1 MSVTAYLEVAEGDTL
16 GTLQRFLGRLLT
28 EDIVDALLA
37 PQKLPTGDNVVPTL
51 IRDPAKLAGVDPIAP
66 VMPVIAAQAVSN
78 VTATEHGER
87 LAAVLRSCELRAVI
101 ELVKLQ
107 QASLEDVILI
117 GVDCLGTYEVTD
129 YARLIEAGL
138 DPTAE
143 VLAKAAEGQLD
154 LLAADLESAAK
165 GYQIRAACRM
175 CEKPIPGGP
184 DVYHPDIIIGLLG
197 VDPNKQILIEA
208 SDTLAEKLGL
218 EAAEGPSAGRRGEPV
233 EPSGQAPARRKEIIE
248 RLIAERTAERDKVF
262 AAFRERVTGMDGLL
276 AEFSTCIRCYNC
288 MGACPICYC
297 KECIFRTPTFDHA
310 SPQYFRWAERKGS
323 IRLPTDTLLFH
334 LTRLN
339 HMVTSCVGCG
349 MCESACPSELPVAL
363 IFRAVGQETQ
373 AIFDYHPGRS
383 LEEEVPVST
392 FREDELTEL
401 GEREG

>member
-1 MSVTAYLEVAEGDTL
+1 MSITAYLEVAEGDTL
-16 GTLQRFLGRLLT
+16 GALQRFLGRLLS
-28 EDIVDALLA
+28 EDIVDALLV

-51 IRDPAKLAGVDPIAP
+51 IRDPARLAGVDPIAP
-66 VMPVIAAQAVSN
+66 VMPVAAATALSK
-78 VTATEHGER
+78 VTATEHSER

-107 QASLEDVILI
+107 QASLENVILI

-129 YARLIEAGL
+129 YARLIEAGV

-143 VLAKAAEGQLD
+143 VLAGAAQGQLT
-154 LLAADLESAAK
+154 AHE
-165 GYQIRAACRM
+165 GYQLRAACRM
-175 CEKPIPGGP
+175 CEKPVPGGP
-184 DVYHPDIIIGLLG
+184 DVYHPDITIGFFG
-197 VDPNKQILIEA
+197 VDPSQQILVEA
-208 SDTLAEKLGL
+208 SDALAEKLGL
-218 EAAEGPSAGRRGEPV
+218 EAAANPVRRQEV
-233 EPSGQAPARRKEIIE
+233 IK
-248 RLIAERTAERDKVF
+248 RLITERTAERDRMF
-262 AAFRERVTGMDGLL
+262 AAFRERVTDTDGLL

-339 HMVTSCVGCG
+339 HMSTSCVGCG
-349 MCESACPSELPVAL
+349 LCESACPSELPVAL
-363 IFRAVGQETQ
+363 IFRAVAQETQ

-401 GEREG
+401 GERQG

>member
-16 GTLQRFLGRLLT
+16 GALQNFLGRLLT
-28 EDIVDALLA
+28 EDIVDALLV

-66 VMPVIAAQAVSN
+66 VMPVIAAKAVSN

-117 GVDCLGTYEVTD
+117 GVDCLGTYEVKD
-129 YARLIEAGL
+129 YASLIEDGV

-143 VLAKAAEGQLD
+143 VLAGAVEGQLTPH
-154 LLAADLESAAK
+154 E
-165 GYQIRAACRM
+165 GYQLRAACRI
-175 CEKPIPGGP
+175 CEKPVPGGP
-184 DVYHPDIIIGLLG
+184 DVYRPDITIGFFG
-197 VDPNKQILIEA
+197 VDPSKQILIEA
-208 SDTLAEKLGL
+208 SDVLAEKLGL
-218 EAAEGPSAGRRGEPV
+218 EAAE
-233 EPSGQAPARRKEIIE
+233 APAGRKEIIE
-248 RLIAERTAERDKVF
+248 RLIAERTAERDRVF
-262 AAFRERVTGMDGLL
+262 ASFRERVTGMDGLL

-339 HMVTSCVGCG
+339 HMATSCVGCG
-349 MCESACPSELPVAL
+349 MCESACPSDLPVAL

-373 AIFDYHPGRS
+373 AAFDYHPGRS
-383 LEEEVPVST
+383 LEEEVPVAT

>member
-28 EDIVDALLA
+28 EDIVDALLV

-117 GVDCLGTYEVTD
+117 GIDCLGTYEVRD
-129 YARLIEAGL
+129 YARLIEAGV

-143 VLAKAAEGQLD
+143 MLAVAAEGQLD

-165 GYQIRAACRM
+165 GYQIRAPCRM
-175 CEKPIPGGP
+175 CEKPVPGGP

-197 VDPNKQILIEA
+197 VDPSQQILIEA
-208 SDTLAEKLGL
+208 SDDLMGKLGL
-218 EAAEGPSAGRRGEPV
+218 EANVGKVGNLS
-233 EPSGQAPARRKEIIE
+233 ARRKEVME
-248 RLIAERTAERDKVF
+248 RLIAERTAERDRGL
-262 AAFRERVTGMDGLL
+262 ASFRERVTGLDGLL

-310 SPQYFRWAERKGS
+310 SSQYFRWAERKGS

-339 HMVTSCVGCG
+339 HMATSCVGCG

-363 IFRAVGQETQ
+363 IFRAVGQEAQ

-383 LEEEVPVST
+383 LEEEVPVAT

>member
-1 MSVTAYLEVAEGDTL
+1 MSVTAYLKVAEGDTL
-16 GTLQRFLGRLLT
+16 RTLQRFLGQLLT
-28 EDIVDALLA
+28 EDIVDALLV

-117 GVDCLGTYEVTD
+117 GVDCLGTYEVRD
-129 YARLIEAGL
+129 YARLIEAGV

-143 VLAKAAEGQLD
+143 VLTKVAEGQL
-154 LLAADLESAAK
+154 SAHE
-165 GYQIRAACRM
+165 GYQLRAACRM
-175 CEKPIPGGP
+175 CEKPVPGGP
-184 DVYHPDIIIGLLG
+184 DVYRPDITIGFLG
-197 VDPNKQILIEA
+197 MDPGLQILIEA
-208 SDTLAEKLGL
+208 SDDLAEKLGL
-218 EAAEGPSAGRRGEPV
+218 EAAEGPSAVRRGEPV
-233 EPSGQAPARRKEIIE
+233 EPSGQAPARRKEVIE
-248 RLIAERTAERDKVF
+248 RLIAERTAERDRVF
-262 AAFRERVTGMDGLL
+262 AAFRERVIGMDTLL

-339 HMVTSCVGCG
+339 HMATSCVGCG

-363 IFRAVGQETQ
+363 IFRTVGQETQ

-392 FREDELTEL
+392 FREDELAEL
-401 GEREG
+401 GKRQE

>member
-16 GTLQRFLGRLLT
+16 GALQSFLGRLLT
-28 EDIVDALLA
+28 EDIVDALLV
-37 PQKLPTGDNVVPTL
+37 PQKLPTGDNVVPAL

-66 VMPVIAAQAVSN
+66 VMPVIAAKAVSN
-78 VTATEHGER
+78 VTATEHSER
-87 LAAVLRSCELRAVI
+87 LAAVLRSCELRALI

-107 QASLEDVILI
+107 QASLDNVILI

-129 YARLIEAGL
+129 YAKLIEAGV

-143 VLAKAAEGQLD
+143 VLARAAEGQLT
-154 LLAADLESAAK
+154 AHE
-165 GYQIRAACRM
+165 GYQFRAACRM
-175 CEKPIPGGP
+175 CEKPFPGGP
-184 DVYHPDIIIGLLG
+184 DVYRPDITVGLLG
-197 VDPNKQILIEA
+197 VDPGKQILIEA
-208 SDTLAEKLGL
+208 NDDLAEKLGL
-218 EAAEGPSAGRRGEPV
+218 EAAE
-233 EPSGQAPARRKEIIE
+233 APAEREEIID
-248 RLIAERTAERDKVF
+248 RLIAERTAERDRVF

-297 KECIFRTPTFDHA
+297 KECIFRTPTFDHV

-339 HMVTSCVGCG
+339 HMATSCVGCG

-383 LEEEVPVST
+383 LEEEVPVAT

>member
-16 GTLQRFLGRLLT
+16 GTLQRFLSRLLT
-28 EDIVDALLA
+28 EDIVDALLV

-51 IRDPAKLAGVDPIAP
+51 IRDPNKLAGVDPIAP
-66 VMPVIAAQAVSN
+66 VMPVIAAKAVSN
-78 VTATEHGER
+78 VTATEHSER

-107 QASLEDVILI
+107 QASLDNVILI

-129 YARLIEAGL
+129 YARLIEARV

-143 VLAKAAEGQLD
+143 ILAGAAEGQLT
-154 LLAADLESAAK
+154 AHE
-165 GYQIRAACRM
+165 GYQFRAACRM
-175 CEKPIPGGP
+175 CEKPVPGGP
-184 DVYHPDIIIGLLG
+184 DVYRPAITIGLLG
-197 VDPNKQILIEA
+197 LDPSQQVLVEA
-208 SDTLAEKLGL
+208 SDALAEKLGL
-218 EAAEGPSAGRRGEPV
+218 EANV
-233 EPSGQAPARRKEIIE
+233 GQVGNLSARRKEVME
-248 RLIAERTAERDKVF
+248 RLIAERTAERDRVL
-262 AAFRERVTGMDGLL
+262 AAFRERVTGMDDLL

-297 KECIFRTPTFDHA
+297 KECIFRTPTFDHV

-339 HMVTSCVGCG
+339 HMATSCVGCG

-383 LEEEVPVST
+383 LEEEVPVAT
-392 FREDELTEL
+392 FREEELTE
-401 GEREG
+401 

>member
-16 GTLQRFLGRLLT
+16 GTLQHFLGRLLT
-28 EDIVDALLA
+28 EDIVDALLV

-51 IRDPAKLAGVDPIAP
+51 IRDPAKLFGVDPIAP
-66 VMPVIAAQAVSN
+66 VIPVIAAQAVSN

-117 GVDCLGTYEVTD
+117 GVDCLGTYEVKD
-129 YARLIEAGL
+129 YANLIEAGI

-143 VLAKAAEGQLD
+143 ALANAAEGQLT
-154 LLAADLESAAK
+154 AHE
-165 GYQIRAACRM
+165 GYQFRAACRM

-184 DVYHPDIIIGLLG
+184 DVYRPDIIIGLLV
-197 VDPNKQILIEA
+197 VDPSKQILIEA
-208 SDTLAEKLGL
+208 SDALAEKLNL
-218 EAAEGPSAGRRGEPV
+218 EAAE
-233 EPSGQAPARRKEIIE
+233 APAGRKEIIE
-248 RLIAERTAERDKVF
+248 RLIAERTAERDRVF

-297 KECIFRTPTFDHA
+297 KECIFRTPTFDHV

-339 HMVTSCVGCG
+339 HMATSCVGCG

-383 LEEEVPVST
+383 LEEEVPVAT

>member
-16 GTLQRFLGRLLT
+16 ATLQSFLGRLLT
-28 EDIVDALLA
+28 ENIVDALLV

-66 VMPVIAAQAVSN
+66 VMPVIAAQSVSN

-117 GVDCLGTYEVTD
+117 GVDCLGTYEVRD
-129 YARLIEAGL
+129 YARLIEAGV
-138 DPTAE
+138 DPTTE
-143 VLAKAAEGQLD
+143 VLTVADEGQL
-154 LLAADLESAAK
+154 SAHE
-165 GYQIRAACRM
+165 GYQLRAACRM

-184 DVYHPDIIIGLLG
+184 DVYRPDIVIGFLG
-197 VDPNKQILIEA
+197 VDPSKQILIEA
-208 SDTLAEKLGL
+208 SDGLAEKLGL
-218 EAAEGPSAGRRGEPV
+218 EVTEPH
-233 EPSGQAPARRKEIIE
+233 ARRHELIE
-248 RLIAERTAERDKVF
+248 RLIAERTAERDRVF
-262 AAFRERVTGMDGLL
+262 AAFHERVTGMDTLL

-339 HMVTSCVGCG
+339 HMATSCVGCG

-373 AIFDYHPGRS
+373 AIFDYRPGRS

>member
-16 GTLQRFLGRLLT
+16 GTLQHFLGQLLT
-28 EDIVDALLA
+28 EDIVDALLV

-117 GVDCLGTYEVTD
+117 GVDCLGTYEVRD
-129 YARLIEAGL
+129 YARLIEAGV

-143 VLAKAAEGQLD
+143 VLTKVAEGQL
-154 LLAADLESAAK
+154 SAHE
-165 GYQIRAACRM
+165 GYQLRAACRM
-175 CEKPIPGGP
+175 CEKPVPGGP
-184 DVYHPDIIIGLLG
+184 DVYRPDITIGFLG
-197 VDPNKQILIEA
+197 MDPGLQILIEA
-208 SDTLAEKLGL
+208 SDDLAEKLGL
-218 EAAEGPSAGRRGEPV
+218 EAAEGPSAVRRGEPV
-233 EPSGQAPARRKEIIE
+233 EPSGQASAKRKEIVE
-248 RLIAERTAERDKVF
+248 RLIAERTAERDRVF
-262 AAFRERVTGMDGLL
+262 AAFRERVIGMDTLL

-339 HMVTSCVGCG
+339 HMATSCVGCG

-363 IFRAVGQETQ
+363 IFRTVGQETQ

-392 FREDELTEL
+392 FREDELAEL
-401 GEREG
+401 GKRQE

>member
-16 GTLQRFLGRLLT
+16 GALQNFLSRLLT
-28 EDIVDALLA
+28 EDIVDALLV

-51 IRDPAKLAGVDPIAP
+51 IRDSDKLAGVDPIAP
-66 VMPVIAAQAVSN
+66 VMPVIAAKAVSN

-107 QASLEDVILI
+107 QASLDNVILI
-117 GVDCLGTYEVTD
+117 GVDCLGTYEVSD
-129 YARLIEAGL
+129 YAKLIEAGVNL
-138 DPTAE
+138 TAE
-143 VLAKAAEGQLD
+143 VLAGAAEGQLTPH
-154 LLAADLESAAK
+154 E
-165 GYQIRAACRM
+165 GYQLRAACRM
-175 CEKPIPGGP
+175 CEKPIPGSA
-184 DVYHPDIIIGLLG
+184 DVYRPDIIIGLLG
-197 VDPNKQILIEA
+197 VDPSKQILIEA
-208 SDTLAEKLGL
+208 SDALVEKLGL
-218 EAAEGPSAGRRGEPV
+218 EANV
-233 EPSGQAPARRKEIIE
+233 GQVGNLSVRRKEVIE
-248 RLIAERTAERDKVF
+248 RLIAERTAERDRVL

-310 SPQYFRWAERKGS
+310 SPQYFRWAERKGA

-339 HMVTSCVGCG
+339 HMATSCVGCG
-349 MCESACPSELPVAL
+349 MCESACPSDLPVAL

-373 AIFDYHPGRS
+373 ALFDYLPGRS
-383 LEEEVPVST
+383 LEEEVPVAT

>member
-16 GTLQRFLGRLLT
+16 GTLQGFLGRLLT
-28 EDIVDALLA
+28 EDIVDALLV
-37 PQKLPTGDNVVPTL
+37 PQKLATGDNVVPTL
-51 IRDPAKLAGVDPIAP
+51 IRDPDKLAGVDPVAP
-66 VMPVIAAQAVSN
+66 VMPVIAAKAVSN

-117 GVDCLGTYEVTD
+117 GVDCLGTYEVKD
-129 YARLIEAGL
+129 YASLIEAGV

-143 VLAKAAEGQLD
+143 ALAG
-154 LLAADLESAAK
+154 AAK
-165 GYQIRAACRM
+165 GQLTAHDGYQFRAACRM

-184 DVYHPDIIIGLLG
+184 DVHHPDITIGLLG
-197 VDPNKQILIEA
+197 VDPSQQILIEA
-208 SDTLAEKLGL
+208 SDDLAEKLGL
-218 EAAEGPSAGRRGEPV
+218 ETAEGPSTGRRGEPV
-233 EPSGQAPARRKEIIE
+233 EPSGQALAGRKEIIE
-248 RLIAERTAERDKVF
+248 RLITERTAERDKVF
-262 AAFRERVTGMDGLL
+262 AAFREQVTDMNGLL

-383 LEEEVPVST
+383 LEEEVPVAT

-401 GEREG
+401 GERQG

>member
-16 GTLQRFLGRLLT
+16 GALQSFLGRLLT
-28 EDIVDALLA
+28 EDIVDALLV
-37 PQKLPTGDNVVPTL
+37 PQKLPAGDNVAPAL
-51 IRDPAKLAGVDPIAP
+51 IEDPAKLSGVDPLAP
-66 VMPVIAAQAVSN
+66 VMPVAAATALSK

-107 QASLEDVILI
+107 QAGLEDVILI
-117 GVDCLGTYEVTD
+117 GVDCLGTYEVRD
-129 YARLIEAGL
+129 YARLIEAGV

-143 VLAKAAEGQLD
+143 LLAGAAEGQLT
-154 LLAADLESAAK
+154 AHE
-165 GYQIRAACRM
+165 GYQFRAACRM
-175 CEKPIPGGP
+175 CEKPVPGGP
-184 DVYHPDIIIGLLG
+184 DVYRPDITIGLLG
-197 VDPNKQILIEA
+197 LDPGKQILIEA
-208 SDTLAEKLGL
+208 SDDLAEKLGL
-218 EAAEGPSAGRRGEPV
+218 EADAGQVGNLSTKRE
-233 EPSGQAPARRKEIIE
+233 EFIE
-248 RLIAERTAERDKVF
+248 RLIAERTAERDKMF
-262 AAFRERVTGMDGLL
+262 AAFRERVTGVDGLL

-339 HMVTSCVGCG
+339 HMSTSCVGCG
-349 MCESACPSELPVAL
+349 LCESACPSELPVAL

-383 LEEEVPVST
+383 LEEEVPVAT
-392 FREDELTEL
+392 FREDELTDL
-401 GEREG
+401 GEAPR

>member
-1 MSVTAYLEVAEGDTL
+1 MSVTAYLDVAEGDTL
-16 GTLQRFLGRLLT
+16 GALQNFLGRLLT
-28 EDIVDALLA
+28 EDIVDALLV

-51 IRDPAKLAGVDPIAP
+51 IRDPARLTGVDPIAP
-66 VMPVIAAQAVSN
+66 VMPVIAAKAVSN
-78 VTATEHGER
+78 VTTTEHGER

-107 QASLEDVILI
+107 QASLDNVILI

-129 YARLIEAGL
+129 YADLIEAGV

-143 VLAKAAEGQLD
+143 VLAGAAEGQPPTH
-154 LLAADLESAAK
+154 E
-165 GYQIRAACRM
+165 GYQLRAACRM

-184 DVYHPDIIIGLLG
+184 DVYRPDIVIGFLS
-197 VDPNKQILIEA
+197 VDPSQRILIEA
-208 SDTLAEKLGL
+208 SDALAEKLGL
-218 EAAEGPSAGRRGEPV
+218 EAAEVPSAS
-233 EPSGQAPARRKEIIE
+233 SGQAPAKRKEVIE
-248 RLIAERTAERDKVF
+248 RLIAERTVERDKVF

-310 SPQYFRWAERKGS
+310 SPQYFLWAERKGS
-323 IRLPTDTLLFH
+323 IRLPADTLLFH

-339 HMVTSCVGCG
+339 HMATSCVGCG

-373 AIFDYHPGRS
+373 AVFDYHPGRS
-383 LEEEVPVST
+383 LEEEVPVAT
-392 FREDELTEL
+392 FREDELTDL
-401 GEREG
+401 GERQG

>member
-1 MSVTAYLEVAEGDTL
+1 MSVTAYLKVAEGDTL
-16 GTLQRFLGRLLT
+16 GAIQSFLGQLLT
-28 EDIVDALLA
+28 EDIVDALLV

-51 IRDPAKLAGVDPIAP
+51 IRDPAKLVGVDPIAP
-66 VMPVIAAQAVSN
+66 VMPVIAAKAVSN

-107 QASLEDVILI
+107 QASLGNVMLI
-117 GVDCLGTYEVTD
+117 GIDCLGSYEVKD
-129 YARLIEAGL
+129 YASLIEAGI
-138 DPTAE
+138 DPTEE
-143 VLAKAAEGQLD
+143 VLTGAAEGQLTIH
-154 LLAADLESAAK
+154 E
-165 GYQIRAACRM
+165 GYQFRAACRM
-175 CEKPIPGGP
+175 CEKPIPDGP
-184 DVYHPDIIIGLLG
+184 DVYRPHIIIGLLG
-197 VDPNKQILIEA
+197 MDPSKQILIEA
-208 SDTLAEKLGL
+208 SDDLVEKLGL
-218 EAAEGPSAGRRGEPV
+218 EAAEAPSAG
-233 EPSGQAPARRKEIIE
+233 SGQGPAGRKEIIG
-248 RLIAERTAERDKVF
+248 RLIAERTTERDRVF
-262 AAFRERVTGMDGLL
+262 AAFREQVTDMDDLL

-310 SPQYFRWAERKGS
+310 SPQYFRWAERKGA

-339 HMVTSCVGCG
+339 HMATSCVGCG

-383 LEEEVPVST
+383 LEEEVPVAT

>member
-1 MSVTAYLEVAEGDTL
+1 
-16 GTLQRFLGRLLT
+16 LL
-28 EDIVDALLA
+28 V

-101 ELVKLQ
+101 ELAKLQ

-117 GVDCLGTYEVTD
+117 GVDCLGTYEVRD
-129 YARLIEAGL
+129 YARLIEGGV

-143 VLAKAAEGQLD
+143 MLTVAAEGQLD
-154 LLAADLESAAK
+154 LLAADSKSAAK
-165 GYQIRAACRM
+165 GYQIRATCRM

-218 EAAEGPSAGRRGEPV
+218 EAAEGPSAG
-233 EPSGQAPARRKEIIE
+233 SGQAPARRKEIIE
-248 RLIAERTAERDKVF
+248 RLIAERTAERDRVF
-262 AAFRERVTGMDGLL
+262 AAFRERVTGMDTLL

-339 HMVTSCVGCG
+339 HMATSCVGCG

>member
-16 GTLQRFLGRLLT
+16 ATLQSFLGRLLA
-28 EDIVDALLA
+28 EDIVDALLV

-66 VMPVIAAQAVSN
+66 VMPVIAAKAVSN

-87 LAAVLRSCELRAVI
+87 LAAVLRSCELRAVV

-107 QASLEDVILI
+107 QASLDNVILI

-129 YARLIEAGL
+129 YARLVEDGI

-143 VLAKAAEGQLD
+143 ALAG
-154 LLAADLESAAK
+154 AAK
-165 GYQIRAACRM
+165 GQLTAHEGYQFRAACRM
-175 CEKPIPGGP
+175 CEKPVPGGP
-184 DVYHPDIIIGLLG
+184 NVYPPDITIGLLG
-197 VDPNKQILIEA
+197 VDPSKQILIEA
-208 SDTLAEKLGL
+208 SDDLMEKLGL
-218 EAAEGPSAGRRGEPV
+218 EANV
-233 EPSGQAPARRKEIIE
+233 GQVGNLPARRKEVIE
-248 RLIAERTAERDKVF
+248 RLIAERMAERDKLF
-262 AAFRERVTGMDGLL
+262 AAFRKRVTGMDGLL

-310 SPQYFRWAERKGS
+310 SPQYFRWAERKGA

-339 HMVTSCVGCG
+339 HMATSCVGCG
-349 MCESACPSELPVAL
+349 MCESACPSDLPVAL

-373 AIFDYHPGRS
+373 AIFEYHPGRS
-383 LEEEVPVST
+383 LEEEVPVAT

-401 GEREG
+401 GERQG

>member
-16 GTLQRFLGRLLT
+16 GAIQSFLGQLLT
-28 EDIVDALLA
+28 EDIVDALLV

-66 VMPVIAAQAVSN
+66 VMPVIAAKAVSN

-107 QASLEDVILI
+107 QASLDKVMLI
-117 GVDCLGTYEVTD
+117 GIDCLGSYEVKD
-129 YARLIEAGL
+129 YASLIEAGM
-138 DPTAE
+138 DPTVE
-143 VLAKAAEGQLD
+143 VLAGAAEGQLTTH
-154 LLAADLESAAK
+154 E
-165 GYQIRAACRM
+165 GYQFRAACRM

-184 DVYHPDIIIGLLG
+184 DVYRPDIIIGLLG
-197 VDPNKQILIEA
+197 VNPSKQILIEA
-208 SDTLAEKLGL
+208 SDDLAEKLGL
-218 EAAEGPSAGRRGEPV
+218 ETAEAPSAGSGRGLA
-233 EPSGQAPARRKEIIE
+233 GRKEIIE
-248 RLIAERTAERDKVF
+248 RLITERTTERDRVF
-262 AAFRERVTGMDGLL
+262 AAFREQVTSMDGLL

-310 SPQYFRWAERKGS
+310 SPQYFRWAERKGA

-339 HMVTSCVGCG
+339 HMATSCVGCG

-383 LEEEVPVST
+383 LEEEVPVAT

-401 GEREG
+401 GERQG

>member
-1 MSVTAYLEVAEGDTL
+1 MSITAYLQVAEDDTL
-16 GTLQRFLGRLLT
+16 AALQGFLGRLLT
-28 EDIVDALLA
+28 EDIVDALLV

-66 VMPVIAAQAVSN
+66 VMPVIAAKAVSN

-107 QASLEDVILI
+107 QASLDSVMLI

-129 YARLIEAGL
+129 YASLIEAGI

-143 VLAKAAEGQLD
+143 ALAGAAEGQLT
-154 LLAADLESAAK
+154 AYE
-165 GYQIRAACRM
+165 GYQFRAACRM
-175 CEKPIPGGP
+175 CEKPVPGGP
-184 DVYHPDIIIGLLG
+184 DVYRPDITIGFLG
-197 VDPNKQILIEA
+197 VDPSQQVLIEA
-208 SDTLAEKLGL
+208 SDALAEKLGL
-218 EAAEGPSAGRRGEPV
+218 EAAEAPV
-233 EPSGQAPARRKEIIE
+233 KRKEVVE
-248 RLIAERTAERDKVF
+248 HLIAERTAERDKVF
-262 AAFRERVTGMDGLL
+262 AAFREQVTGMDGLL

-288 MGACPICYC
+288 MGTCPICYC

-310 SPQYFRWAERKGS
+310 SPQYFRWAERKGA

-339 HMVTSCVGCG
+339 HMATSCVGCG

-373 AIFDYHPGRS
+373 AVFDYHPGRS
-383 LEEEVPVST
+383 LEEEVPVAT
-392 FREDELTEL
+392 FREDELTDL
-401 GEREG
+401 GERQG

>member
-1 MSVTAYLEVAEGDTL
+1 MSVTAYLKVAEGDTL
-16 GTLQRFLGRLLT
+16 RTLQRFLGQLLT
-28 EDIVDALLA
+28 EDIVDALLV

-117 GVDCLGTYEVTD
+117 GVDCLGTYEVRD
-129 YARLIEAGL
+129 YARLIEAGV

-143 VLAKAAEGQLD
+143 VLTKVAEGQL
-154 LLAADLESAAK
+154 SAHE
-165 GYQIRAACRM
+165 GYQLRAACRM
-175 CEKPIPGGP
+175 CEKPVPGGP
-184 DVYHPDIIIGLLG
+184 DVYRPDITIGFLG
-197 VDPNKQILIEA
+197 MDPGLQILIEA
-208 SDTLAEKLGL
+208 SDDLAEKLGL
-218 EAAEGPSAGRRGEPV
+218 EAAEGPSAVRRGEPV
-233 EPSGQAPARRKEIIE
+233 EPSGQASAKRKEIVE
-248 RLIAERTAERDKVF
+248 RLIAERTAERDRVF
-262 AAFRERVTGMDGLL
+262 AAFRERVIGMDTLL

-339 HMVTSCVGCG
+339 HMATSCVGCG

-363 IFRAVGQETQ
+363 IFRTVGQETQ

-392 FREDELTEL
+392 FREDELAEL
-401 GEREG
+401 GKRQE

>member
-1 MSVTAYLEVAEGDTL
+1 MSITAYLEVAEGDTL
-16 GTLQRFLGRLLT
+16 GTLQSFLGRLLT
-28 EDIVDALLA
+28 EDIVDALLV

-66 VMPVIAAQAVSN
+66 VMPVTAAQAVSN

-117 GVDCLGTYEVTD
+117 GVDCLGTYEVRD
-129 YARLIEAGL
+129 YARLIEAGV

-143 VLAKAAEGQLD
+143 VLAGASEGQLT
-154 LLAADLESAAK
+154 AHE
-165 GYQIRAACRM
+165 GYQLRAACRM

-184 DVYHPDIIIGLLG
+184 DVYHPDITIGLLG
-197 VDPNKQILIEA
+197 VDPSQQILIEA
-208 SDTLAEKLGL
+208 SDDLAEKLGL
-218 EAAEGPSAGRRGEPV
+218 EANVGQVGNLSAE
-233 EPSGQAPARRKEIIE
+233 APARRKEIIK
-248 RLIAERTAERDKVF
+248 RLIAERTAERDRVF
-262 AAFRERVTGMDGLL
+262 AAFHERVTGMDGLL

-339 HMVTSCVGCG
+339 HMATSCVGCG

-383 LEEEVPVST
+383 LEEEVPVAT

-401 GEREG
+401 GKRQE

>member
-28 EDIVDALLA
+28 EDIVDALLV

-51 IRDPAKLAGVDPIAP
+51 IRDPAKLFGVDPIAP
-66 VMPVIAAQAVSN
+66 VIPVIAAQAVSN

-117 GVDCLGTYEVTD
+117 GVDCLGTYEVKD
-129 YARLIEAGL
+129 YANLIEAGI

-143 VLAKAAEGQLD
+143 ALANAAEGQLT
-154 LLAADLESAAK
+154 AHE
-165 GYQIRAACRM
+165 GYQFRAACRM

-184 DVYHPDIIIGLLG
+184 DVYRPDIIIGLLV
-197 VDPNKQILIEA
+197 VDPSKQILIEA
-208 SDTLAEKLGL
+208 SDALAEKLNL
-218 EAAEGPSAGRRGEPV
+218 EAAE
-233 EPSGQAPARRKEIIE
+233 APAGRKEIIE
-248 RLIAERTAERDKVF
+248 RLIAERTAERDRVF
-262 AAFRERVTGMDGLL
+262 AAFRERVTGMDTLL

>member
-16 GTLQRFLGRLLT
+16 GTLQNFLGRLLT
-28 EDIVDALLA
+28 EDIVDALLV

-51 IRDPAKLAGVDPIAP
+51 IRDPDKLAGVDPIAP
-66 VMPVIAAQAVSN
+66 VIPVIAAKAVSN

-117 GVDCLGTYEVTD
+117 GVDCLGTYEVKD
-129 YARLIEAGL
+129 YARLIEAGV

-143 VLAKAAEGQLD
+143 ALAGAAEGQLPPHN
-154 LLAADLESAAK
+154 
-165 GYQIRAACRM
+165 GYQFRAACRM

-184 DVYHPDIIIGLLG
+184 DVYQPDITIGLLG
-197 VDPNKQILIEA
+197 VDPSQQILIEA
-208 SDTLAEKLGL
+208 SDDLAEKLGM
-218 EAAEGPSAGRRGEPV
+218 EAAEGPSTG
-233 EPSGQAPARRKEIIE
+233 SGQPPLAGRKEIIE
-248 RLIAERTAERDKVF
+248 RLIAERMAERDKVF
-262 AAFRERVTGMDGLL
+262 AAFREKVTGMDGLL

-339 HMVTSCVGCG
+339 HMATSCVGCG

-373 AIFDYHPGRS
+373 AIFNYHPGRS
-383 LEEEVPVST
+383 LEEEVPVAT

-401 GEREG
+401 GERQE

>member
-16 GTLQRFLGRLLT
+16 GALRSFLGRLLA
-28 EDIVDALLA
+28 EDIVDALLV

-51 IRDPAKLAGVDPIAP
+51 IKNPAKLAGVDPIAP
-66 VMPVIAAQAVSN
+66 VMPVIAARALSN

-87 LAAVLRSCELRAVI
+87 LATVLRSCELRAVI

-107 QASLEDVILI
+107 QASLDNVILI

-129 YARLIEAGL
+129 YAKLIEAGAN
-138 DPTAE
+138 PTAE
-143 VLAKAAEGQLD
+143 LLAGAAEGQPT
-154 LLAADLESAAK
+154 AHE
-165 GYQIRAACRM
+165 GYQFRAACRM
-175 CEKPIPGGP
+175 CEKPVPGGP
-184 DVYHPDIIIGLLG
+184 DVYHPDITIGFLG
-197 VDPNKQILIEA
+197 LDPSQQILIEA
-208 SDTLAEKLGL
+208 DDNLAEKLGL
-218 EAAEGPSAGRRGEPV
+218 EADVGQV
-233 EPSGQAPARRKEIIE
+233 DNLSGGRKEVIE
-248 RLIAERTAERDKVF
+248 RLIAERTAERDRVF
-262 AAFRERVTGMDGLL
+262 AAFQEQVAGMDGLL
-276 AEFSTCIRCYNC
+276 AKFSTCIRCYNC

-339 HMVTSCVGCG
+339 HMATSCVGCG

-383 LEEEVPVST
+383 LEEEVPVAT

-401 GEREG
+401 GERQG

>member
-16 GTLQRFLGRLLT
+16 GALQNFLSRLLT
-28 EDIVDALLA
+28 EDIVDALLV

-51 IRDPAKLAGVDPIAP
+51 IRDSDKLAGVDPIAP
-66 VMPVIAAQAVSN
+66 VMPVIAAKAVSN

-107 QASLEDVILI
+107 QASLDNVILI
-117 GVDCLGTYEVTD
+117 GVDCLGTYEVSD
-129 YARLIEAGL
+129 YAKLIEAGVNL
-138 DPTAE
+138 TAE
-143 VLAKAAEGQLD
+143 VLAGAAEGQLTPH
-154 LLAADLESAAK
+154 E
-165 GYQIRAACRM
+165 GYQLRAACRM
-175 CEKPIPGGP
+175 CEKPIPGSA
-184 DVYHPDIIIGLLG
+184 DVYRPDIIIGLLG
-197 VDPNKQILIEA
+197 VDPSKQILIEA
-208 SDTLAEKLGL
+208 RDALVEKLGL
-218 EAAEGPSAGRRGEPV
+218 EANV
-233 EPSGQAPARRKEIIE
+233 GQVGNLSVRRKEVIE
-248 RLIAERTAERDKVF
+248 RLIAERTAERDRVL

-310 SPQYFRWAERKGS
+310 SPQYFRWAERKGA

-339 HMVTSCVGCG
+339 HMATSCVGCG
-349 MCESACPSELPVAL
+349 MCESACPSDLPVAL

-373 AIFDYHPGRS
+373 ALFDYLPGRS
-383 LEEEVPVST
+383 LEEEVPVAT

>member
-16 GTLQRFLGRLLT
+16 GALQRFLGRLLT
-28 EDIVDALLA
+28 ENIVDALLV

-51 IRDPAKLAGVDPIAP
+51 IRDPVKLVGINPIAP
-66 VMPVIAAQAVSN
+66 VIPVIAARAVSN

-101 ELVKLQ
+101 ELIKLQ
-107 QASLEDVILI
+107 QASLDNVILI
-117 GVDCLGTYEVTD
+117 GVDCLGTYEVKD
-129 YARLIEAGL
+129 YANLIEAGI

-143 VLAKAAEGQLD
+143 ALANAAEGQLT
-154 LLAADLESAAK
+154 AHE
-165 GYQIRAACRM
+165 GYQFRAACRM
-175 CEKPIPGGP
+175 CEKPVPGGP
-184 DVYHPDIIIGLLG
+184 DVYRPDITIGLLG
-197 VDPNKQILIEA
+197 VDPSQQILIEA
-208 SDTLAEKLGL
+208 SDDLMEKLGL
-218 EAAEGPSAGRRGEPV
+218 EANV
-233 EPSGQAPARRKEIIE
+233 GQVGNLSARRKEVIE
-248 RLIAERTAERDKVF
+248 RLIAKRTAERDRVF
-262 AAFRERVTGMDGLL
+262 AAFQEQVTGMDGLL

-339 HMVTSCVGCG
+339 HMATSCVGCG

-383 LEEEVPVST
+383 LEEEVPVAT

-401 GEREG
+401 GERQG

>member
-1 MSVTAYLEVAEGDTL
+1 MSVTAYLAVAEGDTL
-16 GTLQRFLGRLLT
+16 GTLQHFLGRLLT
-28 EDIVDALLA
+28 EDIVDALLV

-51 IRDPAKLAGVDPIAP
+51 IRDPARLAGVDPIAP
-66 VMPVIAAQAVSN
+66 VMPVIAAKALSK

-107 QASLEDVILI
+107 QASLDKVILI
-117 GVDCLGTYEVTD
+117 GVDCLGTYEVKD
-129 YARLIEAGL
+129 YASLIEAGV

-143 VLAKAAEGQLD
+143 VLAGAATGQLKN
-154 LLAADLESAAK
+154 LLTADSKSAAK

-175 CEKPIPGGP
+175 CEKPVPGGP
-184 DVYHPDIIIGLLG
+184 DVYRPDITIGFLG
-197 VDPNKQILIEA
+197 LDPGQQILIEA
-208 SDTLAEKLGL
+208 SDALAENLGL
-218 EAAEGPSAGRRGEPV
+218 EASANPTG
-233 EPSGQAPARRKEIIE
+233 RKEVIE
-248 RLIAERTAERDKVF
+248 RLIAERTAERDRMF
-262 AAFRERVTGMDGLL
+262 AAFRERVTDMDGLL

-339 HMVTSCVGCG
+339 HMATSCVGCG

-373 AIFDYHPGRS
+373 AVFDYHPGQS

-392 FREDELTEL
+392 FREDELTDL
-401 GEREG
+401 GEKHW

>member
-16 GTLQRFLGRLLT
+16 VALQSFLGRLLT
-28 EDIVDALLA
+28 EDIVDALLV

-51 IRDPAKLAGVDPIAP
+51 IRDTAKLAGVDPIAP
-66 VMPVIAAQAVSN
+66 VMPVIAAKAVSN

-107 QASLEDVILI
+107 QASLDNVILI
-117 GVDCLGTYEVTD
+117 GVDCLGTYEVKD
-129 YARLIEAGL
+129 YARLSEAGV

-143 VLAKAAEGQLD
+143 ALAGAAQGQLT
-154 LLAADLESAAK
+154 AHE
-165 GYQIRAACRM
+165 GYQFRAACRM
-175 CEKPIPGGP
+175 CEKPVPSGP
-184 DVYHPDIIIGLLG
+184 DVYCPDITIGLLG
-197 VDPNKQILIEA
+197 LDPSKRILIQA
-208 SDTLAEKLGL
+208 SDALAERLGL
-218 EAAEGPSAGRRGEPV
+218 EENAGQVGNLSAEGPSAG
-233 EPSGQAPARRKEIIE
+233 SGQGPAKRKEVIE
-248 RLIAERTAERDKVF
+248 RLITERTAERDRMF
-262 AAFRERVTGMDGLL
+262 ATFRERVTGMDSLL

-288 MGACPICYC
+288 MGACPLCYC

-339 HMVTSCVGCG
+339 HMATSCVGCG

-383 LEEEVPVST
+383 LEEEVPVAT
-392 FREDELTEL
+392 FREDELTDL
-401 GEREG
+401 GERQG

>member
-1 MSVTAYLEVAEGDTL
+1 
-16 GTLQRFLGRLLT
+16 LQRFLGQLLT
-28 EDIVDALLA
+28 EDIVDALLV
-37 PQKLPTGDNVVPTL
+37 PQKLPAGDNVVPTL

-129 YARLIEAGL
+129 YAKLIEAGV

-143 VLAKAAEGQLD
+143 ALANAAEGQLTVH
-154 LLAADLESAAK
+154 E
-165 GYQIRAACRM
+165 GYQLRAACRM
-175 CEKPIPGGP
+175 CEKPVPGSP
-184 DVYHPDIIIGLLG
+184 DVYRPDITIGFLG
-197 VDPNKQILIEA
+197 VDPSQQILIEIKDA
-208 SDTLAEKLGL
+208 LADKLGL
-218 EAAEGPSAGRRGEPV
+218 EAAEDPSAG
-233 EPSGQAPARRKEIIE
+233 SGQAPAGRKEVIE
-248 RLIAERTAERDKVF
+248 RLIAERTAERDRVF
-262 AAFRERVTGMDGLL
+262 AAFQEQVTGIDGLL

-297 KECIFRTPTFDHA
+297 KECIFRTPT
-310 SPQYFRWAERKGS
+310 WAERKGS

-339 HMVTSCVGCG
+339 HMATSCVGCG

-373 AIFDYHPGRS
+373 AVFDYHPGRS
-383 LEEEVPVST
+383 LEEDVPVST

>member
-1 MSVTAYLEVAEGDTL
+1 MSVTAYLQVAEGDTL
-16 GTLQRFLGRLLT
+16 GALQGFLGRLLT
-28 EDIVDALLA
+28 EDIVDALLV

-66 VMPVIAAQAVSN
+66 VMPVIAAKAVSN

-87 LAAVLRSCELRAVI
+87 LAAILRSCELRAVI

-107 QASLEDVILI
+107 QASLDNVTLI
-117 GVDCLGTYEVTD
+117 GADCLGTYEVTD
-129 YARLIEAGL
+129 YANLIEAGV

-143 VLAKAAEGQLD
+143 ALAGAAEGQLT
-154 LLAADLESAAK
+154 AHE
-165 GYQIRAACRM
+165 GYQFRAACRM
-175 CEKPIPGGP
+175 CEKPVPGGA
-184 DVYHPDIIIGLLG
+184 DVYRPDITIGLFG
-197 VDPNKQILIEA
+197 VDPSQQILIEA
-208 SDTLAEKLGL
+208 NDDLAEKLGL
-218 EAAEGPSAGRRGEPV
+218 EADVGQV
-233 EPSGQAPARRKEIIE
+233 DNLSGGRKEIIE
-248 RLIAERTAERDKVF
+248 RLIAERTAERDRVF
-262 AAFRERVTGMDGLL
+262 AAFRERVTNMDGLL

-339 HMVTSCVGCG
+339 HMATSCVGCG

-373 AIFDYHPGRS
+373 AIFEYHPGWS

-401 GEREG
+401 GERQG

>member
-1 MSVTAYLEVAEGDTL
+1 MSVTAYLEVAESDTL
-16 GTLQRFLGRLLT
+16 GALQDFLGRLLT
-28 EDIVDALLA
+28 EDIVDALLV

-66 VMPVIAAQAVSN
+66 VMPIIAAKAVSN

-87 LAAVLRSCELRAVI
+87 LAAVLRSCELRAAI

-107 QASLEDVILI
+107 QADLDNVVLI

-129 YARLIEAGL
+129 YASLIEAGI

-143 VLAKAAEGQLD
+143 VLAGAAQGQLT
-154 LLAADLESAAK
+154 AHE
-165 GYQIRAACRM
+165 GYQLRAACRM
-175 CEKPIPGGP
+175 CEKPVPGGP
-184 DVYHPDIIIGLLG
+184 DVYRPDITIGFLG
-197 VDPNKQILIEA
+197 VDPSQQILIEA
-208 SDTLAEKLGL
+208 SDDLMEKLGL
-218 EAAEGPSAGRRGEPV
+218 EANV
-233 EPSGQAPARRKEIIE
+233 GQVGNLSARRKEVME
-248 RLIAERTAERDKVF
+248 RLIAERTAERDRVF
-262 AAFRERVTGMDGLL
+262 AVFRERVTGMDGLL

-339 HMVTSCVGCG
+339 HMATSCVGCG

-363 IFRAVGQETQ
+363 IFRTVGQETQ

-383 LEEEVPVST
+383 LEEEVPVAT
-392 FREDELTEL
+392 FREDELTDL
-401 GEREG
+401 GERER

>member
-16 GTLQRFLGRLLT
+16 GTLQDFLGRLLT
-28 EDIVDALLA
+28 EDIVDALLV

-78 VTATEHGER
+78 VTATEHSER
-87 LAAVLRSCELRAVI
+87 LGAVLRSCELRAVI

-117 GVDCLGTYEVTD
+117 GVDCLGTYEVRD
-129 YARLIEAGL
+129 YARLIETGV
-138 DPTAE
+138 DPTTE
-143 VLAKAAEGQLD
+143 MLAVAAEGQLD
-154 LLAADLESAAK
+154 LLAAGLESAAK
-165 GYQIRAACRM
+165 GHQIRAACRM

-208 SDTLAEKLGL
+208 SDTLAQKLGL
-218 EAAEGPSAGRRGEPV
+218 EAAEGPSAG
-233 EPSGQAPARRKEIIE
+233 SGQAPARRKEIIE
-248 RLIAERTAERDKVF
+248 RLIAERTAERDRVF
-262 AAFRERVTGMDGLL
+262 AAFHERVTGMDTLL

-339 HMVTSCVGCG
+339 HMATSCVGCG

-392 FREDELTEL
+392 FREDELAEL
-401 GEREG
+401 GKSEG

>member
-16 GTLQRFLGRLLT
+16 GALQSFLGRLLT
-28 EDIVDALLA
+28 EDIVDALLV
-37 PQKLPTGDNVVPTL
+37 PQQLPTGDNVVPTL
-51 IRDPAKLAGVDPIAP
+51 IRDPARLAGVDPIAP
-66 VMPVIAAQAVSN
+66 VMPVIAARAVSN

-87 LAAVLRSCELRAVI
+87 LAAVLRSCELRAVV

-117 GVDCLGTYEVTD
+117 GVDCLGTYEVKD
-129 YARLIEAGL
+129 YAKLIEAGI

-143 VLAKAAEGQLD
+143 VLAGAAEGQLT
-154 LLAADLESAAK
+154 AHE
-165 GYQIRAACRM
+165 GYQIRAACRV
-175 CEKPIPGGP
+175 CEKPVPGGP
-184 DVYHPDIIIGLLG
+184 DVYRPDITIGFFG
-197 VDPNKQILIEA
+197 VDPSKQILIEA
-208 SDTLAEKLGL
+208 SDDLVEKLGL
-218 EAAEGPSAGRRGEPV
+218 GAAEAPSAGRRGEPV
-233 EPSGQAPARRKEIIE
+233 EPSGQSPAGRKEIIE
-248 RLIAERTAERDKVF
+248 RLIAERTSERDKVF

-339 HMVTSCVGCG
+339 HMATSCVGCG

-392 FREDELTEL
+392 FREDELTEI
-401 GEREG
+401 GERQG

>member
-1 MSVTAYLEVAEGDTL
+1 MSVTAYQEFAVEVAEGDTL
-16 GTLQRFLGRLLT
+16 GALQSFLGRLLT
-28 EDIVDALLA
+28 EDIVDALLV

-51 IRDPAKLAGVDPIAP
+51 IRDPAKLTGVDPIAP
-66 VMPVIAAQAVSN
+66 VMPVIAAKAVSD

-107 QASLEDVILI
+107 QASLDNVILI
-117 GVDCLGTYEVTD
+117 GVDCLGTYKVKD
-129 YARLIEAGL
+129 YASLIEAGV

-143 VLAKAAEGQLD
+143 ALTGAAEGQLTAHD
-154 LLAADLESAAK
+154 
-165 GYQIRAACRM
+165 GYQFRAACRI

-184 DVYHPDIIIGLLG
+184 DVHHPDITIGFLG
-197 VDPNKQILIEA
+197 VDPGKQILIEA
-208 SDTLAEKLGL
+208 SDELAEKLGL
-218 EAAEGPSAGRRGEPV
+218 EAAET
-233 EPSGQAPARRKEIIE
+233 PSGREEIIE
-248 RLIAERTAERDKVF
+248 RLIAERTAERDKMF
-262 AAFRERVTGMDGLL
+262 AAFRERAVGMDDLL

-339 HMVTSCVGCG
+339 HMATSCVGCG

-373 AIFDYHPGRS
+373 AVFDYHPGRS
-383 LEEEVPVST
+383 LDEEVPVAT

-401 GEREG
+401 GERQG